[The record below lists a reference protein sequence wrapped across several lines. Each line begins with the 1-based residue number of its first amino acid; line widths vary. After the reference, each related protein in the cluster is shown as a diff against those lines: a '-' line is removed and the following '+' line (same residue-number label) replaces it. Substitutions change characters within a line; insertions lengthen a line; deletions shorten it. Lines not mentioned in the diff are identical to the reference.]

1 MINNNLTKSEID
13 LQIKLLQL
21 EKTAQTVIPRKI
33 VAEQFFAFYSAL
45 KELIQQKIIKLAT
58 DLAGQTL
65 TFEQLYNI
73 LSETFTEIFDTIEE
87 GQHKDVK

>member
-1 MINNNLTKSEID
+1 MTPNNLTKAEID

-21 EKTAQTVIPRKI
+21 EKTAQTVVPRKI

-45 KELIQQKIIKLAT
+45 KEMLQQKIIKLST
-58 DLAGQTL
+58 DLSGQSL

-73 LSETFTEIFDTIEE
+73 LSETFTEIFDMIE
-87 GQHKDVK
+87 GNDKNV

>member
-1 MINNNLTKSEID
+1 MMPNNLTKAEID

-21 EKTAQTVIPRKI
+21 EKTAQTVVPRKL

-45 KELIQQKIIKLAT
+45 KEMLQQKIIKLAT

-65 TFEQLYNI
+65 TFEQLYSI
-73 LSETFTEIFDTIEE
+73 LSETFTEIFNSIEE
-87 GQHKDVK
+87 GNNNNVK

>member
-1 MINNNLTKSEID
+1 MTPNNLTKAEID

-21 EKTAQTVIPRKI
+21 EKTAQTVVPRKL

-45 KELIQQKIIKLAT
+45 KEMLQQKIIKLST

-65 TFEQLYNI
+65 TFEQLYSI
-73 LSETFTEIFDTIEE
+73 LSETFTEIFDTVE
-87 GQHKDVK
+87 GNNNV